1 MKKNNFK
8 NRRKVYQDVLDSEP
22 QDKDIL
28 NISRY
33 NLKFQFPKH
42 WITASMKS
50 KETSR
55 EEIDR
60 FLWMKNLKLQT
71 RFSTE
76 EKRVYSQHKWC

>member
-1 MKKNNFK
+1 MEIFLDQKGFMKKNNFK

-42 WITASMKS
+42 
-50 KETSR
+50 
-55 EEIDR
+55 
-60 FLWMKNLKLQT
+60 
-71 RFSTE
+71 
-76 EKRVYSQHKWC
+76 